1 MTDDARPTAA
11 HRGARPVRR
20 PSVGPAR
27 DAAPARALAVARTLA
42 LSLALSLAIA
52 LLGAA
57 SAQDDDQDQA
67 PPPGQAVYERVCAS
81 CHLASGQG
89 TEGVYPALDGSPVV
103 TGEEDELILQI
114 LAGGGGMPAFDSS
127 LSDQEIADV
136 SSYVRSA
143 WSNDAGAID
152 AETVAQVRDASGAE
166 EGPEPEADQADGDAD
181 ADVEPDFAWQE
192 LGAEV
197 YGTSC
202 AACHQ
207 AEGQGIPPVYP
218 ALAGNGYVQADAT
231 EVVRTILNGR
241 AGMPS
246 FGGDLGDERLAA
258 VVSYIRNSWG
268 NEAPVVT
275 PAFVEDVRGG
285 ASDVDP
291 TDPSYR
297 PGAAN

>member
-1 MTDDARPTAA
+1 MTDDARPSATPP
-11 HRGARPVRR
+11 GARQVRR
-20 PSVGPAR
+20 PGVG
-27 DAAPARALAVARTLA
+27 RALSVALA
-42 LSLALSLAIA
+42 FAIA
-52 LLGAA
+52 LFGAA
-57 SAQDDDQDQA
+57 CAQDDDHEQEA
-67 PPPGQAVYERVCAS
+67 PPGQAVYERVCAS
-81 CHLASGQG
+81 CHQASGEGIEG
-89 TEGVYPALDGSPVV
+89 TYPALDGSSVV
-103 TGEEDELILQI
+103 TGEEEPLIRRI
-114 LAGGGGMPAFDSS
+114 LAGGGGMPAFASS
-127 LSDQEIADV
+127 LSDEEIADV

-152 AETVAQVRDASGAE
+152 TETVAEVRDASGAE
-166 EGPEPEADQADGDAD
+166 EGPAAEADQADGEA
-181 ADVEPDFAWQE
+181 EPDFAWQE

-197 YGTSC
+197 FSTSC
-202 AACHQ
+202 TACHQ

-218 ALAGNGYVQADAT
+218 ALAGNGFVQADAV

-246 FGGDLGDERLAA
+246 FGGDLSDERLAA
-258 VVSYIRNSWG
+258 VVSYIRNTWG

-285 ASDVDP
+285 ATEADP

>member
-1 MTDDARPTAA
+1 MTYGARSTAA
-11 HRGARPVRR
+11 HGGVRPVRR
-20 PSVGPAR
+20 PGV
-27 DAAPARALAVARTLA
+27 ARALSVALTVTIAV
-42 LSLALSLAIA
+42 
-52 LLGAA
+52 LGAA
-57 SAQDDDQDQA
+57 FAQDQEA
-67 PPPGQAVYERVCAS
+67 PPGQAVYERVCAS
-81 CHLASGQG
+81 CHQASGEGLEG
-89 TEGVYPALDGSPVV
+89 TYPALVGSPVV
-103 TGEEDELILQI
+103 TGEEEGLIRRI
-114 LAGGGGMPAFDSS
+114 LAGGGGMPAFASS

-152 AETVAQVRDASGAE
+152 TETVAEVRDASGAE
-166 EGPEPEADQADGDAD
+166 EGPAAEADQADAE
-181 ADVEPDFAWQE
+181 AEPDFAWQE

-197 YGTSC
+197 FSTSC
-202 AACHQ
+202 TACHQ

-218 ALAGNGYVQADAT
+218 ALAGNGFVQADAV

-246 FGGDLGDERLAA
+246 FGGDLSDERLAA
-258 VVSYIRNSWG
+258 VVSYIRNTWG
-268 NEAPVVT
+268 NEAPIVT

-285 ASDVDP
+285 ATEADP